1 MSEENVKV
9 VRRVLEAWNGGNV
22 EAMLARLA
30 SDFEFVTAGVVPD
43 LRPVYRGHQGW
54 RDFWGAYRRT
64 FESLQIELNDLR
76 DIDDLV
82 VARIT
87 QRARAR
93 QGLEVERRFGNVWT
107 IRDGFVTR
115 LVAYGE
121 WNQALEAAGLSE

>member
-1 MSEENVKV
+1 MSQENVEV
-9 VRRVLEAWNGGNV
+9 VRRVLEAWNGGDV
-22 EAMLARLA
+22 EAMLARLT

-54 RDFWGAYRRT
+54 RDFWDAYRRT
-64 FESLQIELNDLR
+64 FESLRIELNDLR
-76 DIDDLV
+76 DVDELV

-93 QGLEVERRFGNVWT
+93 QGLEVERQFGNVWT

-115 LVAYGE
+115 LVAYGD
-121 WNQALEAAGLSE
+121 WNQALEAAGVAE